1 MPDGDRFYWKLRGPG
16 SRKFVDVARSGASTE
31 TIGDQA
37 ESMFVQHLRKRKLA
51 AFLPQMARKVHHALV
66 EGRGDCQAFERLQK
80 SLQQQAA
87 EGNTDEAFIAARAAE
102 RIFTDLEL
110 KSSVASS
117 EEVQTELL
125 GAFAGDLVEHHAL
138 APSRDVLM
146 TESGRDARE
155 QLEWETNFR
164 RDLTRRVS
172 SLRKRV
178 FEGSTNRIRAPRR
191 RSKQRKMTLEELHEP
206 LQIRV
211 NKS

>member
-37 ESMFVQHLRKRKLA
+37 VSMFVQHLRKRKLA
-51 AFLPQMARKVHHALV
+51 AFLPQMARTIHHALG

-80 SLQQQAA
+80 SLQRHAA
-87 EGNTDEAFIAARAAE
+87 ERNTGEAFIAARAAE
-102 RIFTDLEL
+102 RIFTDFGL

-125 GAFAGDLVEHHAL
+125 GTFAGGLVEQHAL

-146 TESGRDARE
+146 KESGRDTRE
-155 QLEWETNFR
+155 QLEWETNLR
-164 RDLTRRVS
+164 RDLARCVRP
-172 SLRKRV
+172 LRKAV
-178 FEGSTNRIRAPRR
+178 FEGSTNRIRAPRK
-191 RSKQRKMTLEELHEP
+191 RSKQWKMTLEELHAP
-206 LQIRV
+206 L
-211 NKS
+211 